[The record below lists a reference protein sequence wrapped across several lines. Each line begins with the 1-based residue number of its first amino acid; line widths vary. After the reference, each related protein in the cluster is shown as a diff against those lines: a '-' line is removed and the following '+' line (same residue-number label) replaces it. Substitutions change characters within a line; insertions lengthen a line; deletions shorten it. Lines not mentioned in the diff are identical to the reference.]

1 MIIKECR
8 NLYKKEL
15 QSVSS
20 TPLLDVDVLLCF
32 FLSCD
37 KTHLLLN
44 DNQEIDENVL
54 IGFLNAIEN
63 RKKGIPIA
71 YIINKK
77 SFYGYDFYVDSSVL
91 IPKPDTETLV
101 EKAVVLIS
109 EKIKKNESILTI
121 CDMCSGSGCIAISV
135 LLSLV
140 NDFHVPYNKL
150 PKIILVDISKKALDV
165 SRKNAELLLDS
176 RLNERVR
183 FLQSNLFE
191 MVPYKFDVILTNP
204 PYVPHF
210 MVEELLKDGRSEP
223 RLALDGDVDEFGNYS
238 TSIDGLSLI
247 KRLIVEAD
255 AHLAPYGFMLMETGE
270 YNAEGAE
277 NFGHKN
283 YFKTKIYKD
292 INNQL
297 RVVQFEK

>member
-1 MIIKECR
+1 MTIKECR

-32 FLSCD
+32 FLSYD

-255 AHLAPYGFMLMETGE
+255 AHLAPYGFMLMEIGE